1 MSFSTSLRRRL
12 AVTAASALAASTL
25 LGSPLLAAPAQAAS
39 PTPTHGATV
48 DYFDDVYSALGADS
62 VFETVTIERFEYI
75 LKNVTGN
82 VAFLIGDP
90 GNASTQATIGHIQD
104 VADDL
109 GVDKIYNFTPKLDG
123 DTLNVWDLS
132 KSGLNATGRTY
143 YSAVGD
149 RLLNDYLN
157 KDTQPAFTKT
167 ENADPYLFVYNK
179 DRTIGSD
186 QDRIVASL
194 SGAKTAADLDTPA
207 EVSAYET
214 QVEGV
219 LDSVSSVATTSNFDF
234 QKAEV
239 NRRHTTTAAYADA
252 SRYGGNIL
260 DDGDNTDG
268 FRIQTLTYPELEHLL
283 QQPGDFPILFGGTW
297 CHNTRAIIKFVNA
310 DAQKYGVKTVYN
322 FDFSLFS
329 TSNGGANY
337 DHIRDNP
344 VPATED
350 GKTLVTRP
358 SHLYGDLV
366 NTYLTNAV
374 TQYRTAADV
383 ERLGGSVNA
392 VSYYPGGDTSAE
404 LKQARKIQVGHFL
417 TYNKDRVDALGQ
429 RAPVV
434 DQAIRQNDD
443 GGNTE
448 HMTEWWYTAGNDY
461 AATNASLRGAYAV
474 DPVTGNNQLQSQRAF
489 AKEALAEIDTL
500 FRGFVGEKKASTTGV
515 DVKVDGSPVN
525 VAESSLKV
533 GDAPTLDVSVAAPTF
548 APFISL
554 NTSSQNAAPAPST
567 GKPRG
572 TVVVLDGS
580 TKIAEGTLKRDG
592 TASIQLPAL
601 TQGEKSLTVK
611 YAGRGELIESSQK
624 ALTIDVVGE
633 ASAVALT
640 GPAELTFGTG
650 GEFEATVTSPE
661 TGTLTGSVRLDGLP
675 GAAPEGTITDGVAK
689 IALPASTPGG
699 TYDNVVARYAGDDNF
714 GSSVSAPLKLTIKRT
729 PATLTHSVVSSKYG
743 TSAKVNVQVEGP
755 AGVVPTGQAT
765 VTVAGKPQTVALN
778 AAGKAT
784 IVLPKTL
791 APKVY
796 AATIIYGGNGNLV
809 ARSAV
814 GKVTVAKGTAKAPT
828 FAAKGTIKAKK
839 AGKATVKVAT
849 TSGLA
854 KAGGKVKV
862 VLKKGKTTRT
872 INVTVK
878 SGVASVKLPKLAKGK
893 WSVKVTYAGDANYVA
908 SKTVSKKLT
917 VK

>member
-1 MSFSTSLRRRL
+1 MSVITPARRRL
-12 AVTAASALAASTL
+12 AVFAASAVAASSL
-25 LGSPLLAAPAQAAS
+25 LGLGAAQAAPS

-48 DYFDDVYSALGADS
+48 DYFDDVYTHLGAKS

-90 GNASTQATIGHIQD
+90 SNASTQATIGHIQD
-104 VADDL
+104 TAKSL
-109 GVDKIYNFTPKLDG
+109 GVDHIYNFTPKLDG

-132 KSGLNATGRTY
+132 KSGLNATGQTY
-143 YSAVGD
+143 YSAVGS
-149 RLLNDYLN
+149 RLLTDYLN
-157 KDTQPAFTKT
+157 KDTQTTFTKNEGT
-167 ENADPYLFVYNK
+167 DPYLFVYNK
-179 DRTIGSD
+179 DRTIGAD
-186 QDRIVASL
+186 QDRIVAAL
-194 SGAKTAADLDTPA
+194 AGPKTETDLDTPG
-207 EVSAYET
+207 EVTAYKS
-214 QVEGV
+214 QVANV
-219 LDSVSSVATTSNFDF
+219 LSSVASTATTTNFEF

-260 DDGDNTDG
+260 DDADNTDG

-283 QQPGDFPILFGGTW
+283 QKPGDFPILFGGTW

-329 TSNGGANY
+329 TSNGGSNY

-344 VPATED
+344 VPTVED

-374 TQYRTAADV
+374 TQYRTTTDQAGA
-383 ERLGGSVNA
+383 GSVSP
-392 VSYYPGGDTSAE
+392 VRYYPGGDVTQPE
-404 LKQARKIQVGHFL
+404 KLARKIQVGHFL
-417 TYNKDRVDALGQ
+417 TYNKDRVDALGN

-434 DQAIRQNDD
+434 DQAIRYNDD
-443 GGNTE
+443 GGQTE
-448 HMTEWWYTAGNDY
+448 HMTEWWYTAGSEY
-461 AATNASLRGAYAV
+461 AATNAALRGAYAV

-500 FRGFVGEKKASTTGV
+500 FRGIVGEKKASATGV
-515 DVKVDGSPVN
+515 DVKVDGNSVN
-525 VAESSLKV
+525 VAESPLKV
-533 GDAPTLDVSVAAPTF
+533 GDAPTLDVAVAAPSF

-554 NTSSQNAAPAPST
+554 NTSGQNAVPAPST

-580 TKIAEGTLKRDG
+580 TKIAEGILKRDG

-601 TQGEKSLTVK
+601 TKGEKSFTVK
-611 YAGRGELIESSQK
+611 YVGRGDLIESSQK
-624 ALTIDVVGE
+624 ALTIDVAGE
-633 ASAVALT
+633 ASAVALA
-640 GPAELTFGTG
+640 GPTELTFGTG

-675 GAAPEGTITDGVAK
+675 GTAPEGTITEGVAK

-699 TYDNVVARYAGDDNF
+699 KYDVVARYAGDDNF
-714 GSSVSAPLKLTIKRT
+714 GSSVSTSLELTIKRI
-729 PATLTHSVVSSKYG
+729 PATLSHSTVGSTYG
-743 TSAKVNVQVEGP
+743 NSAKVNVQVDGP
-755 AGVVPTGQAT
+755 AGLVPTGQVT
-765 VTVAGKPQTVALN
+765 VTVGGKPQTATLN
-778 AAGKAT
+778 ASGKAT
-784 IVLPKTL
+784 VVLPKTL

-809 ARSAV
+809 ARSSV
-814 GKVTVAKGTAKAPT
+814 GQVTVAKGSAKAPT
-828 FAAKGTIKAKK
+828 FAATGKITAKK
-839 AGKATVKVAT
+839 AGKATVKVGT
-849 TSGLA
+849 TAGLA
-854 KAGGKVKV
+854 KSGGKVKV
-862 VLKKGKTTRT
+862 VLKKGKTTKT
-872 INVTVK
+872 ITVTVK
-878 SGVASVKLPKLAKGK
+878 SGTASVKLPKLAKGK

-908 SKTVSKKLT
+908 SKTVSKSLT

>member
-25 LGSPLLAAPAQAAS
+25 LGSPFLAAPAQAAS
-39 PTPTHGATV
+39 PAPTHGATV
-48 DYFDDVYSALGADS
+48 DYFDDVYPALGADS
-62 VFETVTIERFEYI
+62 VFETVTLERFEYI

-90 GNASTQATIGHIQD
+90 GHASTQATIGRIQD
-104 VADDL
+104 VAEDL

-143 YSAVGD
+143 YATVGD

-157 KDTQPAFTKT
+157 KDTQTQFSKDEST
-167 ENADPYLFVYNK
+167 DPYLFVYNK
-179 DRTIGSD
+179 DRTIGTD
-186 QDRIVASL
+186 QDRIVAAL
-194 SGAKTAADLDTPA
+194 SGAKAATDLDTPG
-207 EVSAYET
+207 EVAAYET

-219 LDSVSSVATTSNFDF
+219 LDSVGSVATTSNFDF

-239 NRRHTTTAAYADA
+239 NRRHALAYPNAATH
-252 SRYGGNIL
+252 GGAIL
-260 DDGDNTDG
+260 DDADNTDG
-268 FRIQTLTYPELEHLL
+268 FRIQTLTYPELEHLV

-297 CHNTRAIIKFVNA
+297 CHNTRAIIKFVNS

-329 TSNGGANY
+329 TSNGGTFY

-344 VPATED
+344 VPTTED

-448 HMTEWWYTAGNDY
+448 HMTEWWYTKGSELPYGDEQ
-461 AATNASLRGAYAV
+461 LRGSANLTSE
-474 DPVTGNNQLQSQRAF
+474 TGKNQLQSQRLF
-489 AKEALAEIDTL
+489 AKEGLAEIDTL
-500 FRGFVGEKKASTTGV
+500 FRGFVGQTVASTTGV
-515 DVKVDGSPVN
+515 DVKVDGSVID
-525 VAESSLKV
+525 VAASSLKV
-533 GDAPTLDVSVAAPTF
+533 GDVPTLDVSVAAPTYT
-548 APFISL
+548 PFISL
-554 NTSSQNAAPAPST
+554 NTSGQNAAPAPGI

-572 TVVVLDGS
+572 TVAVLDGS

-592 TASIQLPAL
+592 TVSIQLPAL
-601 TQGEKSLTVK
+601 TKGTKSLTVK
-611 YAGRGELIESSQK
+611 YAGRGELLEASTK
-624 ALTIDVVGE
+624 ALTLEVVGE
-633 ASAVALT
+633 ASSVALT
-640 GPAELTFGTG
+640 GPNQLTFGTG
-650 GEFEATVTSPE
+650 GQFEATVTSPE
-661 TGTLTGSVRLDGLP
+661 TGTLTGTVRLDGLP
-675 GAAPEGTITDGVAK
+675 GTAPEGTIADGVAT
-689 IALPASTPGG
+689 IDLPESTPGG
-699 TYDNVVARYAGDDNF
+699 TYDVVARYTGDDNF
-714 GSSVSAPLKLTIKRT
+714 GGSVSTPLELEIKKT
-729 PATLTHSVVSSKYG
+729 PAALSHSIVSSTYG
-743 TSAKVNVQVEGP
+743 TGAKVNVQVAGP
-755 AGVVPTGQAT
+755 AGVVPTGQVS
-765 VTVAGKPQTVALN
+765 VTVGGKPQTAVLDAS
-778 AAGKAT
+778 GKAT
-784 IVLPKTL
+784 VLLPKTL
-791 APKVY
+791 APKSY
-796 AATIIYGGNGNLV
+796 AATIVYGGNGNLI
-809 ARSAV
+809 ARSAFGTV
-814 GKVTVAKGTAKAPT
+814 KVAKGTAKAPT
-828 FAAKGTIKAKK
+828 FAAKGTVKAKK
-839 AGKATVKVAT
+839 AGKATVKVGT
-849 TSGLA
+849 TTGLA
-854 KAGGKVKV
+854 KAGGKVKI
-862 VLKKGKTTRT
+862 VLKKGKTSRT
-872 INVTVK
+872 VTTTVK

-893 WSVKVTYAGDANYVA
+893 WSVKVTYLGDTTYLAG
-908 SKTVSKKLT
+908 KTVSKSLK